1 MQIAL
6 ENFDLSGVHTALTL
20 LGAALAIYVMALTGY
35 EHEDE
40 HDPVWLQWARR
51 LVLVAMAWS
60 CLWSL
65 SFSES
70 RNWQPWPPDLMMLMA
85 MIGYLGVRASAI
97 HARIWREGHRRP
109 SRKT

>member
-1 MQIAL
+1 ML
-6 ENFDLSGVHTALTL
+6 EPVIISGLIVIGLAVI
-20 LGAALAIYVMALTGY
+20 GAF
-35 EHEDE
+35 
-40 HDPVWLQWARR
+40 W
-51 LVLVAMAWS
+51 AMADPR
-60 CLWSL
+60 
-65 SFSES
+65 SEI